1 MHPTVG
7 EREERIAEILKAVA
21 HPLRLGIIGVLC
33 DGEEHVNRIAER
45 LGVAQ
50 PLVSQ
55 ALRILRMRGLVTATR
70 RGGFARYR
78 LQERALR
85 DLMRCM
91 ERCSA

>member
-1 MHPTVG
+1 MASAVG
-7 EREERIAEILKAVA
+7 AREERIAEILKAVA

-33 DGEEHVNRIAER
+33 KGEQHVNGIAER

-55 ALRILRMRGLVTATR
+55 ALRILRMRGLVSATR

>member
-1 MHPTVG
+1 MTQAVG
-7 EREERIAEILKAVA
+7 AREERIAEILKAVA
-21 HPLRLGIIGVLC
+21 HPVRLGIIGVLC
-33 DGEEHVNRIAER
+33 EGEQHVNGIAER

-55 ALRILRMRGLVTATR
+55 ALRILRMRGLVAATR

-78 LQERALR
+78 LQEKSLR

-91 ERCSA
+91 GRCAA

>member
-1 MHPTVG
+1 MLPAVG
-7 EREERIAEILKAVA
+7 AREERIAEILKAVA

-33 DGEEHVNRIAER
+33 KGERHVNAIAEQ

-78 LQERALR
+78 LQEKALR

-91 ERCSA
+91 ERCAA